1 MDSLTI
7 AYGTRVNCV
16 KVFNV
21 QGVLEF
27 YCFYLPLCNYCS
39 WKKKL
44 SNKLN
49 SMFTFEKAASL
60 QIQ

>member
-7 AYGTRVNCV
+7 AHGTRANCV

-21 QGVLEF
+21 QGVLEL
-27 YCFYLPLCNYCS
+27 YCFYLPLCNCS
-39 WKKKL
+39 WTIKP